1 MNDPLTNFTHNFKPL
16 GIHLDK
22 YTKFNLF
29 LYMQLS
35 KSLTAGNLPKYVTR
49 NIHPAP
55 FFSAKSKFNIFKIKL
70 RSLKD

>member
-1 MNDPLTNFTHNFKPL
+1 MNDPLTNFTNNFKPL

-35 KSLTAGNLPKYVTR
+35 KSLTAGNLSKYVTR
-49 NIHPAP
+49 NTHPAP
-55 FFSAKSKFNIFKIKL
+55 FFSAKSKFNFFKIKL
-70 RSLKD
+70 CSLKD